1 LHAEGKTPFA
11 LNILQMRQVSSTTF
25 ASVLL
30 RMRSAERLIS
40 FVSSWSSILIFPRLC
55 ERYWQT
61 AAGVIPS
68 FSAASFWFNPK
79 LVIMLSA
86 ISFRMTGS
94 PFHITYSQGVRF
106 IEGYKRSF
114 ILISSVF
121 YFLQKLMVVNM
132 VKGCIWRI
140 RGAKDLNRVGPL
152 TIVNSGRLGII

>member
-1 LHAEGKTPFA
+1 MTFA
-11 LNILQMRQVSSTTF
+11 LM
-25 ASVLL
+25 LL
-30 RMRSAERLIS
+30 RMRPAERFIS
-40 FVSSWSSILIFPRLC
+40 LVSSSSFILMFPLLC

-68 FSAASFWFNPK
+68 FSAASFWFTPK

-114 ILISSVF
+114 ILIISVF
-121 YFLQKLMVVNM
+121 IFLQKLMVVNIS
-132 VKGCIWRI
+132 KGSHMEKW
-140 RGAKDLNRVGPL
+140 GGESFK
-152 TIVNSGRLGII
+152 